1 VLVFVVVVSLKGSRV
16 EIAFELELAG
26 VRMSAGDEV
35 SGKGW
40 AAGSRIS
47 SEAACSHFAARNMFE
62 LL

>member
-1 VLVFVVVVSLKGSRV
+1 LKGSRV